1 MNLSAITAF
10 PARRLIAS
18 GSLVCALLM
27 LQGCIEAVIVG
38 GAASGALVLSDR
50 RQPDVMASDE
60 RIEIQIGQ
68 RLGDQFKTAHIN
80 TISYNKM
87 VLLTGEV
94 PNAAVKAEAEKI
106 AQSVSEVRSVVNELQ
121 IGPASSFGN
130 RGNDSFISGK
140 VKAAFISHAKFQPNH
155 VKVITEG
162 GVVYLLGLVTRGEA
176 ETATEIARTVGGVQK
191 VVRVF
196 EYIAAPPANA
206 APAAAG
212 DSAKK

>member
-1 MNLSAITAF
+1 MNKSAMTIRRIVISGLLLSGVLA
-10 PARRLIAS
+10 
-18 GSLVCALLM
+18 
-27 LQGCIEAVIVG
+27 LQGCIEALIVG
-38 GAASGALVLSDR
+38 GAASGVLVIADR

-94 PNAAVKAEAEKI
+94 ANAAAKAQAEKI
-106 AQSVSEVRSVVNELQ
+106 AQSISEVRSVVNELQ

-140 VKAAFISHAKFQPNH
+140 VKAAFISHAKFQPNP

-196 EYIAAPPANA
+196 EYIAAPPANE

-212 DSAKK
+212 DNAKK

>member
-1 MNLSAITAF
+1 MNKSAMTIRRIVISGLLLSGVLA
-10 PARRLIAS
+10 
-18 GSLVCALLM
+18 
-27 LQGCIEAVIVG
+27 LQGCIEALIVG
-38 GAASGALVLSDR
+38 GAASGVLVIADR

-94 PNAAVKAEAEKI
+94 ANAAAKAQAEKI
-106 AQSVSEVRSVVNELQ
+106 AQSISEVRSVVNELQ

-196 EYIAAPPANA
+196 EYIAAPPANE

-212 DSAKK
+212 DNAKK

>member
-1 MNLSAITAF
+1 MNKSAMTIRRIVISGLLLSGVLT
-10 PARRLIAS
+10 
-18 GSLVCALLM
+18 
-27 LQGCIEAVIVG
+27 LQGCIEAIILG
-38 GAASGALVLSDR
+38 GAASGVLVIADR

-94 PNAAVKAEAEKI
+94 PNAAAKVQAEKI
-106 AQSVSEVRSVVNELQ
+106 AQSISEVRSVVNELQ

-196 EYIAAPPANA
+196 EYIAAPPANE
-206 APAAAG
+206 APVAAG
-212 DSAKK
+212 DNAKK

>member
-1 MNLSAITAF
+1 MNKSAMTIRRIVISGLLLSGVLA
-10 PARRLIAS
+10 
-18 GSLVCALLM
+18 

-38 GAASGALVLSDR
+38 GAASGVLVIADR

-94 PNAAVKAEAEKI
+94 ANAAAKAQAEKI
-106 AQSVSEVRSVVNELQ
+106 AQSISEVRSVVNELQ

-130 RGNDSFISGK
+130 RGNDTFISGK

-196 EYIAAPPANA
+196 EYIAAPPANE

-212 DSAKK
+212 DNAKK

>member
-1 MNLSAITAF
+1 MNKTANALCRISAAGVV
-10 PARRLIAS
+10 LC
-18 GSLVCALLM
+18 GLLA

-38 GAASGALVLSDR
+38 GAASGVLVISDR

-60 RIEIQIGQ
+60 RIEIQVGQ
-68 RLGDQFKTAHIN
+68 RLADQFKSAHIN

-94 PNAAVKAEAEKI
+94 PNAATKADAEKV

-196 EYIAAPPANA
+196 EYIAAPPASE
-206 APAAAG
+206 APVAAG

>member
-1 MNLSAITAF
+1 MNKSAMTIRRIVISGLLLSGVLA
-10 PARRLIAS
+10 
-18 GSLVCALLM
+18 

-38 GAASGALVLSDR
+38 GAASGVLVIADR
-50 RQPDVMASDE
+50 RQPDVMVSDE

-94 PNAAVKAEAEKI
+94 ANAAAKAQAEKI
-106 AQSVSEVRSVVNELQ
+106 AQSISEVRSVVNELQ

-196 EYIAAPPANA
+196 EYIAAPPANE

-212 DSAKK
+212 DNAKK

>member
-1 MNLSAITAF
+1 MNKSAMTIRRIVISGLLLSGVLT
-10 PARRLIAS
+10 
-18 GSLVCALLM
+18 
-27 LQGCIEAVIVG
+27 LQGCIEAVILG
-38 GAASGALVLSDR
+38 GAASGVLVISDR

-68 RLGDQFKTAHIN
+68 RLSDQFKTAHIN

-94 PNAAVKAEAEKI
+94 ANAAAKAQAEKI
-106 AQSVSEVRSVVNELQ
+106 AQSISEVRSVVNELQ

-196 EYIAAPPANA
+196 EYIAAPPANE

-212 DSAKK
+212 DNAKK

>member
-1 MNLSAITAF
+1 MNKSAMTIRRIVISGLLLSGVFT
-10 PARRLIAS
+10 
-18 GSLVCALLM
+18 

-38 GAASGALVLSDR
+38 GAATGVLVISDR

-94 PNAAVKAEAEKI
+94 ANAAAKAQAEKI
-106 AQSVSEVRSVVNELQ
+106 AQSISEVRSVVNELQ

-196 EYIAAPPANA
+196 EYIAAPPANE

-212 DSAKK
+212 DNAKK

>member
-1 MNLSAITAF
+1 MNKTANALNRISAAGVV
-10 PARRLIAS
+10 LC
-18 GSLVCALLM
+18 GLLA

-38 GAASGALVLSDR
+38 GAASGVLVISDR

-60 RIEIQIGQ
+60 RIEIQVGQ
-68 RLGDQFKTAHIN
+68 RLADQFKSAHIN

-94 PNAAVKAEAEKI
+94 PNAATKADAEKV

-196 EYIAAPPANA
+196 EYIAAPPASE
-206 APAAAG
+206 APVAAG

>member
-1 MNLSAITAF
+1 MNKSAIAI
-10 PARRLIAS
+10 RRMVVS
-18 GSLVCALLM
+18 GLLLAGVLT

-38 GAASGALVLSDR
+38 GAASGVLVISDR
-50 RQPDVMASDE
+50 RQPDVMGSDE

-68 RLGDQFKTAHIN
+68 RLRDQFKTAHIN

-94 PNAAVKAEAEKI
+94 PNAAAKAEAEKI

-196 EYIAAPPANA
+196 EYIATPPASE
-206 APAAAG
+206 APAASG
-212 DSAKK
+212 DNAKK

>member
-1 MNLSAITAF
+1 MNKSAMTIRRIVISGLLLSGVLT
-10 PARRLIAS
+10 
-18 GSLVCALLM
+18 
-27 LQGCIEAVIVG
+27 LQGCIEAVILG
-38 GAASGALVLSDR
+38 GAASGVLVISDR

-68 RLGDQFKTAHIN
+68 RLSDQFKTAHIN

-94 PNAAVKAEAEKI
+94 ANAAAKAQAEKI
-106 AQSVSEVRSVVNELQ
+106 AQSISEVRSVVNELQ

-162 GVVYLLGLVTRGEA
+162 GVSAWLGDPWRSRDGNRDRPHRWWRSKSGAGVRIHCCAACQRGTRRGW
-176 ETATEIARTVGGVQK
+176 R
-191 VVRVF
+191 
-196 EYIAAPPANA
+196 
-206 APAAAG
+206 
-212 DSAKK
+212 

>member
-1 MNLSAITAF
+1 MNKSAMTIRRIVISGLLLSGVLA
-10 PARRLIAS
+10 
-18 GSLVCALLM
+18 

-38 GAASGALVLSDR
+38 GAASGVLVIADR

-94 PNAAVKAEAEKI
+94 ANAAAKAQAEKI
-106 AQSVSEVRSVVNELQ
+106 AQSISEVRSVVNELQ

-196 EYIAAPPANA
+196 EYIAAPPANE
-206 APAAAG
+206 APVAAG
-212 DSAKK
+212 DNAKK

>member
-1 MNLSAITAF
+1 MNKSAMTIRRIVISGLLLSGVLT
-10 PARRLIAS
+10 
-18 GSLVCALLM
+18 
-27 LQGCIEAVIVG
+27 LQGCIEAVILG
-38 GAASGALVLSDR
+38 GAASGVLVISDR

-60 RIEIQIGQ
+60 RIEIQIGH
-68 RLGDQFKTAHIN
+68 RLSDQFKTAHIN

-94 PNAAVKAEAEKI
+94 PNAAAKAEAEKI
-106 AQSVSEVRSVVNELQ
+106 AQSISEVRSVVNELQ

-196 EYIAAPPANA
+196 EYIAAPPANE
-206 APAAAG
+206 APVAAG
-212 DSAKK
+212 DNAKK

>member
-1 MNLSAITAF
+1 MNKSAMTIRRIVISGLLLSGVLT
-10 PARRLIAS
+10 
-18 GSLVCALLM
+18 
-27 LQGCIEAVIVG
+27 LQGCIEAVILG
-38 GAASGALVLSDR
+38 GAASGVLVISDR

-68 RLGDQFKTAHIN
+68 RLSDQFKTAHIN

-94 PNAAVKAEAEKI
+94 PNAAAKAEAEKI
-106 AQSVSEVRSVVNELQ
+106 AQSISEVRSVVNELQ

-196 EYIAAPPANA
+196 EYIAAPHANE
-206 APAAAG
+206 APVAAG
-212 DSAKK
+212 DNAKK

>member
-1 MNLSAITAF
+1 MNKSAMTIRRIVISGLLLSGVLA
-10 PARRLIAS
+10 
-18 GSLVCALLM
+18 

-38 GAASGALVLSDR
+38 GAASGVLVIADR

-94 PNAAVKAEAEKI
+94 ANAAAKAQAEKI
-106 AQSVSEVRSVVNELQ
+106 AQSISVVRSVVNELQ

-196 EYIAAPPANA
+196 EYIAAPPANE

-212 DSAKK
+212 DNAKK

>member
-1 MNLSAITAF
+1 MNKSAMTIRRIVISGLLLSGVLA
-10 PARRLIAS
+10 
-18 GSLVCALLM
+18 

-38 GAASGALVLSDR
+38 GAASGVLVIADR
-50 RQPDVMASDE
+50 RQPDVMVSDE

-68 RLGDQFKTAHIN
+68 RLSDQFKTAHIN

-94 PNAAVKAEAEKI
+94 PNAAAKAEAEKI
-106 AQSVSEVRSVVNELQ
+106 AQSISEVRSVVNELQ

-196 EYIAAPPANA
+196 EYIAAPPANE
-206 APAAAG
+206 APVAAG
-212 DSAKK
+212 DNAKK

>member
-1 MNLSAITAF
+1 MNKSAMTIRRIVISGLLLSGVLA
-10 PARRLIAS
+10 
-18 GSLVCALLM
+18 
-27 LQGCIEAVIVG
+27 LQGCIEAIIVG
-38 GAASGALVLSDR
+38 GAASGVLVIADR

-94 PNAAVKAEAEKI
+94 ANAAAKAQAEKI
-106 AQSVSEVRSVVNELQ
+106 AQSISEVRSVVNELQ

-196 EYIAAPPANA
+196 EYIAAPPANE

-212 DSAKK
+212 DNAKK

>member
-1 MNLSAITAF
+1 MNKSAMTIRRIVISGLLLSGVLT
-10 PARRLIAS
+10 
-18 GSLVCALLM
+18 
-27 LQGCIEAVIVG
+27 LQGCIEAVIVA
-38 GAASGALVLSDR
+38 GAASGVLVIADR
-50 RQPDVMASDE
+50 RQPDVMVSDE

-68 RLGDQFKTAHIN
+68 RLSDQFKTAHIN

-94 PNAAVKAEAEKI
+94 PNAAAKAEAEKI
-106 AQSVSEVRSVVNELQ
+106 AQSISEVRSVVNELQ

-196 EYIAAPPANA
+196 EYIAAPPANE
-206 APAAAG
+206 APVAAG
-212 DSAKK
+212 DNAKK

>member
-1 MNLSAITAF
+1 MNKSAMTIRRIVISGLLLSGVLT
-10 PARRLIAS
+10 
-18 GSLVCALLM
+18 
-27 LQGCIEAVIVG
+27 LQGCIEAVILG
-38 GAASGALVLSDR
+38 GAASGVLVISDR

-68 RLGDQFKTAHIN
+68 RLSDQFKTAHIN

-94 PNAAVKAEAEKI
+94 PNAATKAEAEKI
-106 AQSVSEVRSVVNELQ
+106 AQSISEVRSVVNELQ

-196 EYIAAPPANA
+196 EYIAAPPANE
-206 APAAAG
+206 APVAAG
-212 DSAKK
+212 DNAKK

>member
-1 MNLSAITAF
+1 MNKSAMTIRRIVISGLLLSGVLA
-10 PARRLIAS
+10 
-18 GSLVCALLM
+18 
-27 LQGCIEAVIVG
+27 LQGCIEAIIVG
-38 GAASGALVLSDR
+38 GAASGVLVIADR

-94 PNAAVKAEAEKI
+94 ANAAAKAQAEKI
-106 AQSVSEVRSVVNELQ
+106 AQSISEVRSVVNELQ

-140 VKAAFISHAKFQPNH
+140 VKAAFISHAKCQPNH
-155 VKVITEG
+155 VQVITEG

-196 EYIAAPPANA
+196 EYIAAPPANE

-212 DSAKK
+212 DNAKK

>member
-1 MNLSAITAF
+1 MNKSAMTIRRIVISGLLLSGVLT
-10 PARRLIAS
+10 
-18 GSLVCALLM
+18 
-27 LQGCIEAVIVG
+27 LQGCIEAVILG
-38 GAASGALVLSDR
+38 GAASGVLVISDR

-94 PNAAVKAEAEKI
+94 ANAAAKAQAEKI
-106 AQSVSEVRSVVNELQ
+106 AQSISEVRSVVNELQ

-196 EYIAAPPANA
+196 EYIAAPPANE
-206 APAAAG
+206 APVAAG
-212 DSAKK
+212 DNAKK

>member
-1 MNLSAITAF
+1 MNKSAMTIRRIVISGLLLSGVLA
-10 PARRLIAS
+10 
-18 GSLVCALLM
+18 
-27 LQGCIEAVIVG
+27 LQGCIEAIIVG
-38 GAASGALVLSDR
+38 GAASGVLVIADR

-94 PNAAVKAEAEKI
+94 PNAAAKAEAEKI
-106 AQSVSEVRSVVNELQ
+106 AQSISEVRSVVNELQ

-176 ETATEIARTVGGVQK
+176 DTATEIARTVGGVQK

-196 EYIAAPPANA
+196 EYIAAPPANE
-206 APAAAG
+206 APVAAG
-212 DSAKK
+212 DNAKK

>member
-1 MNLSAITAF
+1 MNKSAMTIRRIVISGLLLSGVLA
-10 PARRLIAS
+10 
-18 GSLVCALLM
+18 
-27 LQGCIEAVIVG
+27 LQGCIEAIIVG
-38 GAASGALVLSDR
+38 GAASGVLVIADR

-94 PNAAVKAEAEKI
+94 PNAAAKAEAEKI
-106 AQSVSEVRSVVNELQ
+106 AQSISEVRSVVNELQ

-176 ETATEIARTVGGVQK
+176 DTAPEIARTVGGVQK

-196 EYIAAPPANA
+196 EYIAAPPANE

-212 DSAKK
+212 DNAKK

>member
-1 MNLSAITAF
+1 MNKSAMTIRRIVISGLLLSGVLA
-10 PARRLIAS
+10 
-18 GSLVCALLM
+18 
-27 LQGCIEAVIVG
+27 LQGCIEAIIVG
-38 GAASGALVLSDR
+38 GAASGVLVIADR

-94 PNAAVKAEAEKI
+94 ANAAAKAQAEKI
-106 AQSVSEVRSVVNELQ
+106 AQSISEVRSVVNELQ

-196 EYIAAPPANA
+196 EYIAAPAANE

-212 DSAKK
+212 DNAKK

>member
-1 MNLSAITAF
+1 MAMYQHFFGLQREPFS
-10 PARRLIAS
+10 IAPDPRFLFMS
-18 GSLVCALLM
+18 ERHREALAHLLFG
-27 LQGCIEAVIVG
+27 LQTG
-38 GAASGALVLSDR
+38 GG
-50 RQPDVMASDE
+50 
-60 RIEIQIGQ
+60 
-68 RLGDQFKTAHIN
+68 F
-80 TISYNKM
+80 

-196 EYIAAPPANA
+196 EYVLAAPKP
-206 APAAAG
+206 PV
-212 DSAKK
+212 SEPAKK

>member
-1 MNLSAITAF
+1 MNKSAMTIRRIVISGLLLSGVLA
-10 PARRLIAS
+10 
-18 GSLVCALLM
+18 

-38 GAASGALVLSDR
+38 GAASGVLVIADR

-94 PNAAVKAEAEKI
+94 ANAAAKAQAEKI
-106 AQSVSEVRSVVNELQ
+106 AQSISEVRSVVNELQ

-196 EYIAAPPANA
+196 EYIAAPAANE

-212 DSAKK
+212 DNAKK

>member
-1 MNLSAITAF
+1 
-10 PARRLIAS
+10 
-18 GSLVCALLM
+18 
-27 LQGCIEAVIVG
+27 
-38 GAASGALVLSDR
+38 
-50 RQPDVMASDE
+50 
-60 RIEIQIGQ
+60 
-68 RLGDQFKTAHIN
+68 
-80 TISYNKM
+80 
-87 VLLTGEV
+87 
-94 PNAAVKAEAEKI
+94 
-106 AQSVSEVRSVVNELQ
+106 VNELQ

-130 RGNDSFISGK
+130 RGNDSFISAK

-196 EYIAAPPANA
+196 EYIAAPPANE

>member
-1 MNLSAITAF
+1 MNKSAMTIRRIVISGLLLSGVLT
-10 PARRLIAS
+10 
-18 GSLVCALLM
+18 

-38 GAASGALVLSDR
+38 GAASGVLVISDR

-60 RIEIQIGQ
+60 RIEIQIGH
-68 RLGDQFKTAHIN
+68 RLSDQFKTAHIN

-94 PNAAVKAEAEKI
+94 ANAAAKAQAEKI
-106 AQSVSEVRSVVNELQ
+106 AQSISEVRSVVNELQ

-196 EYIAAPPANA
+196 EYIAAPPANE
-206 APAAAG
+206 APVAAG
-212 DSAKK
+212 DNAKK

>member
-1 MNLSAITAF
+1 MNKSAMTIRRIVISGLLLSGVLT
-10 PARRLIAS
+10 
-18 GSLVCALLM
+18 
-27 LQGCIEAVIVG
+27 LQGCIEAVILG
-38 GAASGALVLSDR
+38 GAASGVLVISDR
-50 RQPDVMASDE
+50 RQPDVMAGDE

-68 RLGDQFKTAHIN
+68 RLSDQFKTAHIN

-94 PNAAVKAEAEKI
+94 PNAAAKAEAEKI
-106 AQSVSEVRSVVNELQ
+106 AQSISEVRSVVNELQ

-196 EYIAAPPANA
+196 EYIAAPPANE
-206 APAAAG
+206 APVAAG
-212 DSAKK
+212 DNAKK

>member
-1 MNLSAITAF
+1 MNKSAMTIRRIVISGLLLSGVLA
-10 PARRLIAS
+10 
-18 GSLVCALLM
+18 

-38 GAASGALVLSDR
+38 GAASGVLVIADR

-60 RIEIQIGQ
+60 RIEFQIGQ

-94 PNAAVKAEAEKI
+94 ANAAAKAQAEKI
-106 AQSVSEVRSVVNELQ
+106 AQSISEVRSVVNELQ

-196 EYIAAPPANA
+196 EYIAAPAANE

-212 DSAKK
+212 DNAKK

>member
-1 MNLSAITAF
+1 MNKSAMTIRRIVISGLLLSGVLA
-10 PARRLIAS
+10 
-18 GSLVCALLM
+18 

-38 GAASGALVLSDR
+38 GAASGVLVIADR

-94 PNAAVKAEAEKI
+94 ANAAAKAQAEKI
-106 AQSVSEVRSVVNELQ
+106 AQSISEVRSVVNELQ

-196 EYIAAPPANA
+196 EYIAAPPANE

-212 DSAKK
+212 DNTKK